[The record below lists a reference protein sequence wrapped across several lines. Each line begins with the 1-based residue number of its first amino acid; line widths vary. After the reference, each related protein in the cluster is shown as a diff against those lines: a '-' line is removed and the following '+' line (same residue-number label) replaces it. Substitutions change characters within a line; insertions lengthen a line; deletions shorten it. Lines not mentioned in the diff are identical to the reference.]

1 MPKNKYY
8 WEFSIVKWDETG
20 NVLLEHHHM
29 IVQRQ
34 RQDTAA
40 EVVRRKY
47 RYKDGYDQE
56 LNDMWVK
63 FPDGS
68 TTRYIRNSD
77 GVIVPHETNRDK
89 TPVNQIIRKNG

>member
-1 MPKNKYY
+1 MPKPKCY
-8 WEFSIVKWDETG
+8 WEFLVVKWDETG
-20 NVLLEHHHM
+20 NKQLKRYLV

-40 EVVRRKY
+40 EVVRKRYPY
-47 RYKDGYDQE
+47 REGYFQE

-68 TTRYIRNSD
+68 TTRYIRNAD
-77 GVIVPHETNRDK
+77 GVIVPHESNRDQ
-89 TPVNQIIRKNG
+89 TPVNQIIR